1 MVEQGL
7 TYHCIPFSEVAIW
20 KIDSFKYHH
29 RDYVKKKNGK
39 MAILKEKLRN
49 QIVATLIIIM
59 QKLHKHID
67 QVWKETQK
75 NKIID
80 QNCRI

>member
-1 MVEQGL
+1 
-7 TYHCIPFSEVAIW
+7 
-20 KIDSFKYHH
+20 
-29 RDYVKKKNGK
+29 

-49 QIVATLIIIM
+49 QMVATLIIM

-75 NKIID
+75 NKLID